1 MSIRLMSECWTR
13 QIPRSE
19 REVLLVFCDHADDQG
34 YNARPSIARIAW
46 KTDISDRHIK
56 RIVQELVRKTALRI
70 TRESTHDQPTT
81 YRVVLTVYPSKPP
94 FTFKKR
100 GDIASPLQIALGV
113 TSETSGVTPETVGV
127 TFSTGRGDIA
137 MSPKPSLE
145 PSVQPSSSS
154 FSCADGA
161 QNEADDADPVKRT
174 HSFLVHRGINE
185 PVRSELADKFGSV
198 KDGLLWLVME
208 YTRCMDEAKYK
219 HKTVDQRIAMFI
231 NRARTK
237 WNAISQSG
245 QSALTEFMRE

>member
-46 KTDISDRHIK
+46 KTDISERHIK
-56 RIVQELVRKTALRI
+56 RIVQELVKKTALRI
-70 TRESTHDQPTT
+70 TRDATHDQPTT
-81 YRVVLTVYPSKPP
+81 YRVVLTVYPPKPP

-100 GDIASPLQIALGV
+100 GDTVSPLQIALGV
-113 TSETSGVTPETVGV
+113 TSETSGV

-161 QNEADDADPVKRT
+161 QNDADDADPVKRT
-174 HSFLVHRGINE
+174 HSFLVQRGINE
-185 PVRSELADKFGSV
+185 PVRSELATKFGGV

-219 HKTVDQRIAMFI
+219 HKTIEQRLAMFI

>member
-81 YRVVLTVYPSKPP
+81 YRVVLTVYPPKPP